1 MGRLTKTKVDEI
13 VKLRKQDYTQKE
25 TAEKLGIHVRTVRKY
40 DPLREQKPGSPTT
53 EYVRECEENCM
64 ELIDKGLLHKN
75 SEGGLRISFLG
86 KRALKRFR
94 ELQGTAILEFLEE
107 NGPAKEE
114 EVERFLDD
122 IDDELF
128 DQAIAEVKKRWG

>member
-64 ELIDKGLLHKN
+64 ELIDKGEHVDDADFMQEWFGLEPDYFMELL
-75 SEGGLRISFLG
+75 
-86 KRALKRFR
+86 
-94 ELQGTAILEFLEE
+94 
-107 NGPAKEE
+107 
-114 EVERFLDD
+114 
-122 IDDELF
+122 
-128 DQAIAEVKKRWG
+128 